1 MTRVRRPIALPALA
15 AVLVLTAGAASATDL
30 YTPGSWPSLAS
41 DRRPERPG
49 DSLTVVIYENS
60 TAVNSAQNGSR
71 RSNQIAGRVTSGSTQ
86 KSASGSLGGD
96 FDAAAQTERAG
107 KLVAQI
113 SVTVESVAPN
123 GDLVVSG
130 EQMLNISGEHTRI
143 HLRGRVRPADISGD
157 NTVLSTRLAD
167 AAIDYDGAG
176 FVSRRAGPGVVNHV
190 LTWLGLP

>member
-1 MTRVRRPIALPALA
+1 MTRAHRLTALSTLAAALA
-15 AVLVLTAGAASATDL
+15 LTAGAASATDL
-30 YTPGSWPSLAS
+30 YTPGSWPSLAA

-49 DSLTVVIYENS
+49 DTLTVVIYENS
-60 TAVNSAQNGSR
+60 TATNSAQNGSR
-71 RSNQIAGRVTSGSTQ
+71 RANRIAGRATSGSTA
-86 KSASGSLGGD
+86 KSASGELSGD

-123 GDLVVSG
+123 GDLMVAG
-130 EQMLNISGEHTRI
+130 EQMLKVNGEQTHIR
-143 HLRGRVRPADISGD
+143 LRGKVRPADISGD

-176 FVSRRAGPGVVNHV
+176 FVSRRAGPGVVNHI
-190 LTWLGLP
+190 LTMLGLP